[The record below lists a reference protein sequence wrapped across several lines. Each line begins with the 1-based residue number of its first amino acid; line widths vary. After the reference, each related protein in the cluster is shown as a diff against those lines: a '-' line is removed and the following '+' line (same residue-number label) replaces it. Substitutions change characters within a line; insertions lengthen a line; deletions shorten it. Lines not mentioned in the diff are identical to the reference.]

1 MDIVSVII
9 PVYNNERFL
18 EESLSSV
25 INLNYKD
32 IEIIIIDDGSMD
44 SSPKI
49 IKRFQKLDNRITFF
63 QNKKNIGTAKT
74 IKKGISKS
82 NGKYVFFNA
91 ADDISLKYR
100 VEKCLDIFKKNKGIG
115 LIASTAIIINGN
127 GKETGE
133 ILNINQRVQNHN
145 IAIEQFKRNYC
156 LGATMAIVNDKDIL
170 LKEGMLEYID
180 DYEISLEYL
189 INGYD
194 IYLHRKPLIKY
205 RIHDDNQSNNRRIL
219 ANKTKQIL
227 RKYESKDIFINLKS
241 RGYTE
246 KEIYVTLGILNLF
259 KDDVDNAIKFLNES
273 DKFNDELYGKESEFE
288 KQFYLGVV
296 NYKIGN
302 FIESMNRFKLAYEI
316 HNNNPAVLNNLAVL
330 GLYENKDVTRSIEM
344 LELAFQI
351 YPNYIDAKTNLNNIN
366 ENKIENLKITE
377 RILDLQAYKRSQYS
391 VY

>member
-32 IEIIIIDDGSMD
+32 IEIIIIDDGSTD
-44 SSPKI
+44 SSLEI

-63 QNKKNIGTAKT
+63 QNKQNIGTAKT

-100 VEKCLDIFKKNKGIG
+100 LEQCLDIFKNNKNIGI
-115 LIASTAIIINGN
+115 IASTAIIINDN

-133 ILNINQRVQNHN
+133 ILDINQRVQNHN

-189 INGYD
+189 MNGYN
-194 IYLHRKPLIKY
+194 IYLHREPLVKY
-205 RIHDDNQSNNRRIL
+205 RIHNDNQSNNRRIL
-219 ANKTKQIL
+219 ADKTKQIL
-227 RKYESKDIFINLKS
+227 RKYESKDIFTNLKNRS
-241 RGYTE
+241 YTE
-246 KEIYVTLGILNLF
+246 EEIYVTLGILNLF
-259 KDDVDNAIKFLNES
+259 KDDVDNAIKLLNTSDSFNNES
-273 DKFNDELYGKESEFE
+273 YDKETEFE
-288 KQFYLGVV
+288 KHFYLGVA

-302 FIESMNRFKLAYEI
+302 FIESMYRFRLAYKI
-316 HNNNPAVLNNLAVL
+316 DSNNPAILNNLAIL
-330 GLYENKDVTRSIEM
+330 KFYEKKDKTRSIKM
-344 LELAFQI
+344 LESALQI
-351 YPNYIDAKTNLNNIN
+351 YPNYIDAQLNLNNIN
-366 ENKIENLKITE
+366 ENKIEDLKVTE
-377 RILDLQAYKRSQYS
+377 RILDLQVYKRSQYC
-391 VY
+391 V